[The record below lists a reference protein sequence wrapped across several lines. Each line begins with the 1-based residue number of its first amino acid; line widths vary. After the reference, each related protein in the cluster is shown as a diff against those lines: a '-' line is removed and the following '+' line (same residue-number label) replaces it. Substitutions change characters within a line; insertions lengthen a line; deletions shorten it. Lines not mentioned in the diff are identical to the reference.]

1 MGSSVEGS
9 IKTGGPVT
17 VTLPQ
22 PTLLEEMKLLKE
34 IQDQSGWFF
43 PLPSLSSL
51 SLSQIK
57 EEEEERL
64 CSIFNFLKILDS

>member
-9 IKTGGPVT
+9 IKTGGPAT

-34 IQDQSGWFF
+34 IQDQSG
-43 PLPSLSSL
+43 
-51 SLSQIK
+51 
-57 EEEEERL
+57 
-64 CSIFNFLKILDS
+64 